1 MSCNSGVPNLSTSI
15 FLFLKQSSTHHI
27 STYDWPWIM
36 HIFMLK
42 LTIWLQWLKHN
53 LFLQDD
59 ILQALSVTDEDRSIA
74 RDALDLQTFS
84 EYAHDIHFSWVVTVS
99 LLALTPLPQVWHCYC
114 WLTSMMTATFS
125 SRKLHE
131 IRVTRRKGKKY
142 REKKTWFDVTICCN
156 NGLVSMSY
164 KKYHCICTWAEW

>member
-1 MSCNSGVPNLSTSI
+1 MFIWFII
-15 FLFLKQSSTHHI
+15 FLLQVVEFLDYTGKIETE
-27 STYDWPWIM
+27 PV
-36 HIFMLK
+36 K
-42 LTIWLQWLKHN
+42 LLVIGYIRKLQIT
-53 LFLQDD
+53 DD

-99 LLALTPLPQVWHCYC
+99 LLARTPLPQVWHCYC